1 MNLNPEPMIS
11 ANNLVRTFKTRR
23 GELRAVDDVSLKI
36 NKGEAVG
43 LVGESGSGT
52 STLVRL
58 LMNLA
63 KPSSGEIF
71 FDGLSCKTAPNE
83 FNRQLRLRAS
93 MVFQDCF
100 SSINP
105 MRSIGSTVEEPL
117 HIQKV
122 GSKSDRKRKV
132 AELLESVGLSPAMAA
147 KRPANLSG
155 GQRQRVAIARALALD
170 PAFLILDEPVSSL
183 DVSIQAQVLNL
194 LRTIYQKKNLT
205 YLFVSHDLGVVRHIA
220 DRVLVMYLGR
230 IVESGPVEEVFEN
243 PQHPYTIS
251 LLSNVLSL
259 NGEEKISIQLS
270 GDPPSPVE
278 IPSGCRF
285 SDRCFRSIPQCKEVD
300 PELVITHQG
309 KWEEHS
315 AACLFPG
322 QLGTYTHDLSNVT
335 EML

>member
-43 LVGESGSGT
+43 LVGESGSGK

-170 PAFLILDEPVSSL
+170 PDFLILDEPVSSL

-194 LRTIYQKKNLT
+194 LRTIYQQQNLT
-205 YLFVSHDLGVVRHIA
+205 YLFVSHDLGVLRHVA
-220 DRVLVMYLGR
+220 ERVLVMYLER
-230 IVESGPVEEVFEN
+230 IVEAGTVKEVFEN
-243 PQHPYTIS
+243 AQHPETIS
-251 LLSNVLSL
+251 L
-259 NGEEKISIQLS
+259 
-270 GDPPSPVE
+270 
-278 IPSGCRF
+278 
-285 SDRCFRSIPQCKEVD
+285 
-300 PELVITHQG
+300 
-309 KWEEHS
+309 
-315 AACLFPG
+315 
-322 QLGTYTHDLSNVT
+322 
-335 EML
+335 

>member
-11 ANNLVRTFKTRR
+11 ANNLVCAFKTRR
-23 GELRAVDDVSLKI
+23 GELRAVDDVSLTI

-43 LVGESGSGT
+43 LVGESGSGK

-63 KPSSGEIF
+63 KPSSGEIS
-71 FDGLSCKTAPNE
+71 FDGFSCKTAPHE
-83 FNRQLRLRAS
+83 FNKQLRVRAS

-117 HIQKV
+117 KIQNV
-122 GSKSDRKRKV
+122 GSKAERKRKV

-170 PAFLILDEPVSSL
+170 PDFLVLDEPVSSL

-194 LRTIYQKKNLT
+194 LRTIYQQKNLT
-205 YLFVSHDLGVVRHIA
+205 YLFVSHDLSVVRHIA

-230 IVESGPVEEVFEN
+230 IVEAGPVEEVFQN

-259 NGEEKISIQLS
+259 NGEEEISIQLT

-285 SDRCFRSIPQCKEVD
+285 SNRCFRSNPQCKEVD
-300 PELVITHQG
+300 PRLAITHQG
-309 KWEEHS
+309 KGEDHT

-322 QLGTYTHDLSNVT
+322 QLGTYTHDFSNAKK
-335 EML
+335 MS